1 VTILMFTTRNGM
13 TTLPRMLERLAR
25 LHRPPGLRIVAIDN
39 GSTDGTGAL
48 LRDWAGRLSL
58 QVFDCPMPGK
68 NRALNA
74 ALDRIRPTLADAE
87 LVVVTDDD
95 ILPRE
100 DWLERL
106 LAAARTQ
113 PQADLFGGV
122 IEPDWPHPPEDWLL
136 ALEGAFPILFAST
149 GASHG
154 PCTAFDIYGPNMAV
168 RGRVFAAGARF
179 EPGIGPDGSG
189 RFGMGSESEF
199 LRRLERAGHRAF
211 FCEDAVVGHQVEPQ
225 QMTPGSVVS
234 RAYRYGFGR
243 AMMDTQARPRV
254 ALLPAALQRAS
265 VREVK
270 ALAALLPFWRGRLL
284 KTRFLRQV
292 ERGYVDALMRAPALP
307 ASIAVMPTRRRMPL
321 ASPTPVWRPQESG
334 AARGVR

>member
-1 VTILMFTTRNGM
+1 MFTTRDGM
-13 TTLPRMLERLAR
+13 TTLPRMLERLAGLR
-25 LHRPPGLRIVAIDN
+25 RPPRLRIVAVDN

-48 LRDWAGRLSL
+48 LRDWSVRLPM
-58 QVFDCPMPGK
+58 QVVDCPLPGK
-68 NRALNA
+68 NRALNV
-74 ALDRIRPTLADAE
+74 ALDRIGPALADAE

-106 LAAARTQ
+106 LAAARAQ
-113 PQADLFGGV
+113 PQADLFGGA
-122 IEPDWPHPPEDWLL
+122 IEPDWPSPPEDWLL
-136 ALEGAFPILFAST
+136 ALRGAFPVLFAATS
-149 GASHG
+149 ASHG

-168 RGRVFAAGARF
+168 RGRVLAAGARF

-211 FCEDAVVGHQVEPQ
+211 FCGDAIVGHQVEPQ

-243 AMMDTQARPRV
+243 AMMDAQTRPRA
-254 ALLPAALQRAS
+254 ALLPAALHRAS
-265 VREVK
+265 VRELK
-270 ALAALLPFWRGRLL
+270 AFAALLPFWRRRLL

-292 ERGYVDALMRAPALP
+292 ERGYVHALLRAPALP
-307 ASIAVMPTRRRMPL
+307 TSISVGPPRVL
-321 ASPTPVWRPQESG
+321 RPIDRPIPAWHPRESG
-334 AARGVR
+334 ATRGIR

>member
-1 VTILMFTTRNGM
+1 MTILMFTTRNGM
-13 TTLPRMLERLAR
+13 PTLPRMLERLAR

-48 LRDWAGRLSL
+48 LRDWAGRLSM
-58 QVFDCPMPGK
+58 QVFDFPMPGK

-113 PQADLFGGV
+113 PKEDLFGGV

-136 ALEGAFPILFAST
+136 ALEGVFPVLFAT
-149 GASHG
+149 TCASHG
-154 PCTAFDIYGPNMAV
+154 PCTAHDIYGPNMAV
-168 RGRVFAAGARF
+168 RGRVLAAGARF

-189 RFGMGSESEF
+189 RFGMGSEMEF

-211 FCEDAVVGHQVEPQ
+211 FCGDAIVGHQVEPW
-225 QMTPGSVVS
+225 QMTPASVVA

-243 AMMDTQARPRV
+243 AMMDTQLRSRAT
-254 ALLPAALQRAS
+254 LLPSSLQRTS

-270 ALAALLPFWRGRLL
+270 ALAALLPFWRSRLL
-284 KTRFLRQV
+284 KTRFWRQV
-292 ERGYVDALMRAPALP
+292 ERGYVHALLRAPALP
-307 ASIAVMPTRRRMPL
+307 TAIALRPSRVSTSRAR
-321 ASPTPVWRPQESG
+321 PV
-334 AARGVR
+334 AARQPRESVAVRALL

>member
-1 VTILMFTTRNGM
+1 LTILLFTTRNGM

-25 LHRPPGLRIVAIDN
+25 LRRPPGLRIVAVDN
-39 GSTDGTGAL
+39 GSSDGTGAL
-48 LRDWAGRLSL
+48 LRDWAGRLSM
-58 QVFDCPMPGK
+58 QVFDFPMPGK

-74 ALDRIRPTLADAE
+74 ALDRIGPTLADAD

-122 IEPDWPHPPEDWLL
+122 IEPDWPHPPEGWLL
-136 ALEGAFPILFAST
+136 ALEGMFPVLFATT

-168 RGRVFAAGARF
+168 RGRVLAAGARF

-211 FCEDAVVGHQVEPQ
+211 FCGDAVVGHQVEPQ

-243 AMMDTQARPRV
+243 AMMDTQARPRF
-254 ALLPAALQRAS
+254 ALLPSALHRVS
-265 VREVK
+265 VGELK
-270 ALAALLPFWRGRLL
+270 ALAALSPWWRDRLL
-284 KTRFLRQV
+284 RVRFQRQV
-292 ERGYVDALMRAPALP
+292 QRGYMHALLRAPALP
-307 ASIAVMPTRRRMPL
+307 TAIAASPLRRR
-321 ASPTPVWRPQESG
+321 TPFARPVPSWRPG
-334 AARGVR
+334 APGATR